1 MKETKK
7 QNQTTKFLV
16 VSFIGLLIFSV
27 LVFTVLGVFMSKK
40 STQAVYEVGNLYMG
54 GIGEQLSKHF
64 ETTIELRF
72 EQMDGLAEV
81 VTTEN
86 FDTIEDLYTELAYRA
101 QIRKFAYLALCSE
114 NGDFETMEKERIMD
128 CIECRCCEYIC
139 SSKIPLVTKIKAG
152 KNAVRG
158 MK

>member
-114 NGDFETMEKERIMD
+114 NGSL
-128 CIECRCCEYIC
+128 
-139 SSKIPLVTKIKAG
+139 SSKPAG
-152 KNAVRG
+152 FTDLSSRTSRA
-158 MK
+158 MKRNSI